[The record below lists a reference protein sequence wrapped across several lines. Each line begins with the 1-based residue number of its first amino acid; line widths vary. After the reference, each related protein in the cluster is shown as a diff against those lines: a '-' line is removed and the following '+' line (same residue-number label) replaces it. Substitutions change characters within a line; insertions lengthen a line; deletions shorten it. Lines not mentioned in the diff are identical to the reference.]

1 VRPAAFLD
9 RDGVLNVDR
18 GYVHRAED
26 WEWMPGSREAIR
38 ALNDAGFFVVVVT
51 NQSGIARG
59 FYGEPEL
66 AALHA
71 FVAEDLAR
79 DGGKIDAFY
88 HCPHGPD
95 DGCDCRKPL
104 PGMLLRAIVDHDL
117 DPRRSLLVGDRESDL
132 QAAAAAG
139 VRGFLYEGGDL
150 RAFIERVLAEVS

>member
-18 GYVHRAED
+18 GYVHQAED
-26 WEWMPGSREAIR
+26 WEWMPGAREAIR

-71 FVAEDLAR
+71 FVAQDLAR
-79 DGGKIDAFY
+79 SGGRIDAFY

-95 DGCDCRKPL
+95 DACDCRKPL
-104 PGMLLRAIVDHDL
+104 PGMLLRAIAEHDL

-139 VRGFLYEGGDL
+139 VQGFLYEGGDL